1 MNLNSEK
8 IYSGT
13 DHADARSLL
22 YATGHLPE
30 NIGKKPMIG
39 VVNTFNEIVPGHF
52 HLRSIA
58 DAAKQ
63 GVLMAGGVPV
73 EFPTI
78 AICDGITMAHK
89 GMMYPL
95 PSRELIADSI
105 ESMTMAHGL
114 DGLVL
119 VVSCDKTIPG
129 AIMAAARMNIPA
141 IVISGGP
148 MPTGHYNGDVSDYS
162 ACIETVGKVAGG
174 EMTPEEQEELTQHC
188 CPGCGSCSGM
198 FTANSMNCLAEALGM
213 ALPGNG
219 TIPSYFGERLALAK
233 HAGMRAVEMVKNTIR
248 PSDIMTEK
256 AFENAIRV
264 DMAIAGSTNTTLH
277 LPAIANEL
285 GLKLPLRLFDE
296 ISKTTPNLCHIS
308 PSGKHHM
315 DDLYYAGGIYG
326 VMSELNKKNLLH
338 TDVVTVSGKTLGE
351 ALVGHKVTNHEV
363 IRPIENPYST
373 QGGLAVLFG
382 NIAPLGCVVKAA
394 AVCDQMMV
402 HTGRAKVFS
411 YMEDATDAIL
421 RGEIVPGDMVV
432 IKCEGPKGGP
442 GMREMLSPTAAI
454 IGKGLGES
462 VSLLTDGRFS
472 GATRGAA
479 IGHVSPEAM
488 EGGVFAVVE
497 DGDTITVD
505 IPNRTIHLNVDEETI
520 AKRIAAWKQPELKVK
535 SGYLVKYCKV
545 VSSAATGA
553 ITTEYSKGAFD
564 R

>member
-1 MNLNSEK
+1 MLNSEK
-8 IYSGT
+8 IYTGVE
-13 DHADARSLL
+13 HADARSLL
-22 YATGHLPE
+22 YATGHLQE
-30 NIGKKPMIG
+30 NIGKKPLIG

-52 HLRSIA
+52 HLRGIA

-63 GVLMAGGVPV
+63 GVLMAGGIPV

-119 VVSCDKTIPG
+119 VVSCDKTVPG

-141 IVISGGP
+141 VVISGGP
-148 MPTGHYNGDVSDYS
+148 MPTGHYKGDVSDYS
-162 ACIETVGKVAGG
+162 ACIETVGKVRNGD
-174 EMTPEEQEELTQHC
+174 MTEAEQEELTQHC

-198 FTANSMNCLAEALGM
+198 FTANSMNCLAEALGI

-219 TIPSYFGERLALAK
+219 TIPSYYGEHLALAK
-233 HAGMRAVEMVKNTIR
+233 RAGMNAVRQVIENVR
-248 PSDIMTEK
+248 PRDIITEK
-256 AFENAIRV
+256 ALENAIRV

-285 GLKLPLRLFDE
+285 GISLPLKKFDE
-296 ISKTTPNLCHIS
+296 ISLQTPNLCKIS
-308 PSGKHHM
+308 PNGHHHM
-315 DDLYYAGGIYG
+315 DDLYRAGGIYA
-326 VMSELNKKNLLH
+326 VMSELNKANLIH
-338 TDVVTVSGKTLGE
+338 TDCLTVSGKTVGE
-351 ALVGHKVTNHEV
+351 QLEGCSVKDYSV
-363 IRPIENPYST
+363 IHHIEEPYSK
-373 QGGLAVLFG
+373 QGGLAVLYG
-382 NIAPLGCVVKAA
+382 NLAPQGCVVKAA
-394 AVCDQMMV
+394 AVCDAMMK
-402 HTGRAKVFS
+402 HTGRARVFW
-411 YMEDATDAIL
+411 YMEEAAQAIL
-421 RGEIVPGDMVV
+421 DGKIVPGDMVV
-432 IKCEGPKGGP
+432 IKYEGPKGGP

-454 IGKGLGES
+454 VGKGLGET

-488 EGGVFAVVE
+488 EGGVFSVIE

-505 IPNRTIHLNVDEETI
+505 IPNRTINLNVDQAEI
-520 AKRIAAWKQPELKVK
+520 DRRIAEWKRPPLKVK
-535 SGYLVKYCKV
+535 SGYLVKYCNS
-545 VSSAATGA
+545 VSSAASGA
-553 ITTEYSKGAFD
+553 VTTKFCEGAF
-564 R
+564 

>member
-1 MNLNSEK
+1 MLNSEK
-8 IYSGT
+8 IYTGVE
-13 DHADARSLL
+13 HADARSLL
-22 YATGHLPE
+22 YATGHLQE
-30 NIGKKPMIG
+30 NIGKKPLIG

-52 HLRSIA
+52 HLRGIA

-63 GVLMAGGVPV
+63 GVLMAGGIPV

-119 VVSCDKTIPG
+119 VVSCDKTVPG

-141 IVISGGP
+141 VVISGGP
-148 MPTGHYNGDVSDYS
+148 MPTGHYKGDVSDYS
-162 ACIETVGKVAGG
+162 ACIETVGKVRNGD
-174 EMTPEEQEELTQHC
+174 MTEAEQEELTQHC

-198 FTANSMNCLAEALGM
+198 FTANSMNCLAEALGI

-219 TIPSYFGERLALAK
+219 TIPSYYGERLALAK
-233 HAGMRAVEMVKNTIR
+233 RAGMNAVRQVIENVR
-248 PSDIMTEK
+248 PRDIITEK
-256 AFENAIRV
+256 ALENAIRV

-285 GLKLPLRLFDE
+285 GISLPLKKFDE
-296 ISKTTPNLCHIS
+296 ISLQTPNLCKIS
-308 PSGKHHM
+308 PNGHHHM
-315 DDLYYAGGIYG
+315 DDLYRAGGIYA
-326 VMSELNKKNLLH
+326 VMSELNKANLIH
-338 TDVVTVSGKTLGE
+338 TDCLTVSGKTVGE
-351 ALVGHKVTNHEV
+351 QLEGCSVKDYSV
-363 IRPIENPYST
+363 IHHIEEPYSK
-373 QGGLAVLFG
+373 QGGLAVLYG
-382 NIAPLGCVVKAA
+382 NLAPQGCVVKAA
-394 AVCDQMMV
+394 AVCDAMMK
-402 HTGRAKVFS
+402 HTGRARVFW
-411 YMEDATDAIL
+411 YMEEAAQAIL
-421 RGEIVPGDMVV
+421 DGKIVPGDMVV
-432 IKCEGPKGGP
+432 IKYEGPKGGP

-454 IGKGLGES
+454 VGKGLGET

-488 EGGVFAVVE
+488 EGGVFSVIE

-505 IPNRTIHLNVDEETI
+505 IPNRIINLNVDQAEI
-520 AKRIAAWKQPELKVK
+520 DRRIAEWKRPPLKVK
-535 SGYLVKYCKV
+535 SGYLVKYCNS
-545 VSSAATGA
+545 VSSAASGA
-553 ITTEYSKGAFD
+553 VTTKFCEGAF
-564 R
+564 

>member
-1 MNLNSEK
+1 MLKSEK
-8 IYSGT
+8 IYSGVE
-13 DHADARSLL
+13 HADARSLL
-22 YATGHLPE
+22 YATGHLQE
-30 NIGKKPMIG
+30 NIGRKPLIG

-52 HLRSIA
+52 HLRGIA

-129 AIMAAARMNIPA
+129 ALMAAARMNIPA

-162 ACIETVGKVAGG
+162 ACIETVGKVHNGD
-174 EMTPEEQEELTQHC
+174 MTPEEQEELTQHC

-219 TIPSYFGERLALAK
+219 TIPSYYGERLALAK
-233 HAGMRAVEMVKNTIR
+233 RAGMNAVRMVVENVR
-248 PSDIMTEK
+248 PSDILTEK

-277 LPAIANEL
+277 LPAITNEL
-285 GLKLPLRLFDE
+285 GMKLPLKKFDE
-296 ISKTTPNLCHIS
+296 ISRQTPNLCHIS
-308 PSGKHHM
+308 PNGHHHM
-315 DDLYYAGGIYG
+315 DDLYRAGGIYA
-326 VMSELNKKNLLH
+326 VMNELNKRGFID
-338 TDVVTVSGKTLGE
+338 TTCMTVAGKTLGE
-351 ALVGHKVTNHEV
+351 LIPAHPVKDYDV
-363 IRPIENPYST
+363 IHSIDAPYSQ

-382 NIAPLGCVVKAA
+382 NLAPMGCVVKAA
-394 AVCDQMMV
+394 AVCDKMMV
-402 HTGRAKVFS
+402 HTGRARVFH
-411 YMEDATDAIL
+411 YMEDAAQAIL
-421 RGEIVPGDMVV
+421 DGKIVPGDMVV
-432 IKCEGPKGGP
+432 IKYEGPKGGP

-454 IGKGLGES
+454 VGKGLGET

-488 EGGVFAVVE
+488 EGGVFAVIE

-505 IPNRTIHLNVDEETI
+505 IPNRTINLNVDEATI
-520 AKRIAAWKQPELKVK
+520 NARIAAWVQPPLKVK
-535 SGYLVKYCKV
+535 SGYLVKYCKS

-553 ITTEYSKGAFD
+553 ITTEYCEGAF
-564 R
+564 

>member
-1 MNLNSEK
+1 MLNSEK
-8 IYSGT
+8 IYCGVE
-13 DHADARSLL
+13 HADARSLL

-30 NIGKKPMIG
+30 NIGRKPLIG

-52 HLRSIA
+52 HLRGIA

-73 EFPTI
+73 EFPAI

-105 ESMTMAHGL
+105 ESMTMAHAL

-119 VVSCDKTIPG
+119 VVSCDKTVPG
-129 AIMAAARMNIPA
+129 ALMAAARLNVPS

-148 MPTGHYNGDVSDYS
+148 MPTGHYRGEVSDYS
-162 ACIETVGKVAGG
+162 ACIETVGKVHNGD
-174 EMTPEEQEELTQHC
+174 MTPEEQEELTQHC

-219 TIPSYFGERLALAK
+219 TIPSYYGERLGLAK
-233 HAGMRAVEMVKNTIR
+233 RAGMRAVKMVEENLR
-248 PSDIMTEK
+248 PRDIMTEA
-256 AFENAIRV
+256 AFANAIHV

-285 GLKLPLRLFDE
+285 GIPLPLKTFDD

-308 PSGKHHM
+308 PNGHHHM
-315 DDLYYAGGIYG
+315 DDLYRAGGIYA
-326 VMSELNKKNLLH
+326 VMNELNKKEGMLD
-338 TDVVTVSGKTLGE
+338 TGCMTVGGKTLGE
-351 ALVGHKVTNHEV
+351 LLPGHDVRDYTV
-363 IRPIENPYST
+363 IRHIDDPYSA

-382 NIAPLGCVVKAA
+382 NLAPMGCVVKAA
-394 AVCDQMMV
+394 AVAEKMMK
-402 HTGRAKVFS
+402 HTGRARVFN
-411 YMEDATDAIL
+411 YMEDATQAIL
-421 RGEIVPGDMVV
+421 DGKIVPGDMVV

-454 IGKGLGES
+454 VGKGLGET

-488 EGGVFAVVE
+488 EGGVFAVIE

-505 IPNRTIHLNVDEETI
+505 IPNRTINLNVDDETL
-520 AKRIAAWKQPELKVK
+520 AKRQAEWKRPPLKVK
-535 SGYLVKYCKV
+535 SGYLVKYCNS

-553 ITTEYSKGAFD
+553 VTTTYCEGAF
-564 R
+564 

>member
-1 MNLNSEK
+1 MLNSEK
-8 IYSGT
+8 IYCGVE
-13 DHADARSLL
+13 HADARSLL

-30 NIGKKPMIG
+30 NIGRKPLIG

-52 HLRSIA
+52 HLRGIA

-73 EFPTI
+73 EFPAI

-105 ESMTMAHGL
+105 ESMTMAHAL

-119 VVSCDKTIPG
+119 VVSCDKTVPG
-129 AIMAAARMNIPA
+129 ALMAAARLNVPS

-148 MPTGHYNGDVSDYS
+148 MPTGHYRGEVSDYS
-162 ACIETVGKVAGG
+162 ACIETVGKVHNGD
-174 EMTPEEQEELTQHC
+174 MTPEEQEELTQHC

-219 TIPSYFGERLALAK
+219 TIPSYYGERLGLAK
-233 HAGMRAVEMVKNTIR
+233 RAGMRAVKMVEENLR
-248 PSDIMTEK
+248 PRDIMTEA
-256 AFENAIRV
+256 AFANAIHV

-277 LPAIANEL
+277 LPALANEL
-285 GLKLPLRLFDE
+285 GIPLPLKTFDE

-308 PSGKHHM
+308 PNGHHHM
-315 DDLYYAGGIYG
+315 DDLYRAGGIYA
-326 VMSELNKKNLLH
+326 VMNELNKKEGMLD
-338 TDVVTVSGKTLGE
+338 TGCMTVAGKTLGE
-351 ALVGHKVTNHEV
+351 LLPGHDVRDYTV
-363 IRPIENPYST
+363 IRHIDDPYSA

-382 NIAPLGCVVKAA
+382 NLAPMGCVVKAA
-394 AVCDQMMV
+394 AVAEKMMK
-402 HTGRAKVFS
+402 HTGRARVFN
-411 YMEDATDAIL
+411 YMEDATQAIL
-421 RGEIVPGDMVV
+421 DGKIVPGDMVV

-454 IGKGLGES
+454 VGKGLGET

-488 EGGVFAVVE
+488 EGGVFAVIE

-505 IPNRTIHLNVDEETI
+505 IPNRTINLNVDDETL
-520 AKRIAAWKQPELKVK
+520 AKRQAEWKRPPLKVK
-535 SGYLVKYCKV
+535 SGYLVKYCNS

-553 ITTEYSKGAFD
+553 VTTTYCEGAF
-564 R
+564 

>member
-1 MNLNSEK
+1 MLNSEK
-8 IYSGT
+8 IYTGVE
-13 DHADARSLL
+13 HADARSLL
-22 YATGHLPE
+22 YATGHLQE
-30 NIGKKPMIG
+30 NIGKKPLIG

-52 HLRSIA
+52 HLRGIA

-63 GVLMAGGVPV
+63 GVLMAGGIPV

-119 VVSCDKTIPG
+119 VVSCDKTVPG

-141 IVISGGP
+141 VVISGGP
-148 MPTGHYNGDVSDYS
+148 MPTGHYKGDVSDYS
-162 ACIETVGKVAGG
+162 ACIETVGKVRNGD
-174 EMTPEEQEELTQHC
+174 MTEAEQEELTQHC

-198 FTANSMNCLAEALGM
+198 FTANSMNCLAEALGI

-219 TIPSYFGERLALAK
+219 TIPSYYGERLALAK
-233 HAGMRAVEMVKNTIR
+233 RAGMNAVRQVIENVR
-248 PSDIMTEK
+248 PRDIITEK
-256 AFENAIRV
+256 ALENAIRV

-285 GLKLPLRLFDE
+285 GISLPLKKFDE
-296 ISKTTPNLCHIS
+296 ISLQTPNLCKIS
-308 PSGKHHM
+308 PNGHHHM
-315 DDLYYAGGIYG
+315 DDLYRAGGIYA
-326 VMSELNKKNLLH
+326 VMSELNKENLIH
-338 TDVVTVSGKTLGE
+338 TDCLTVSGKTVGE
-351 ALVGHKVTNHEV
+351 QLEGCSVKDYSV
-363 IRPIENPYST
+363 IHHIEEPYSK
-373 QGGLAVLFG
+373 QGGLAVLYG
-382 NIAPLGCVVKAA
+382 NLAPQGCVVKAA
-394 AVCDQMMV
+394 AVCDAMMK
-402 HTGRAKVFS
+402 HTGRARVFW
-411 YMEDATDAIL
+411 YMEEAAQAIL
-421 RGEIVPGDMVV
+421 DGKIVPGDMVV
-432 IKCEGPKGGP
+432 IKYEGPKGGP

-454 IGKGLGES
+454 VGKGLGET

-488 EGGVFAVVE
+488 EGGVFSVIE

-505 IPNRTIHLNVDEETI
+505 IPNRTINLNVDQAEI
-520 AKRIAAWKQPELKVK
+520 DRRIAEWKRPPLKVK
-535 SGYLVKYCKV
+535 SGYLVKYCNS
-545 VSSAATGA
+545 VSSAASGA
-553 ITTEYSKGAFD
+553 VTTKFCEGAF
-564 R
+564 

>member
-1 MNLNSEK
+1 MLNSEK
-8 IYSGT
+8 IYTGVE
-13 DHADARSLL
+13 HADARSLL
-22 YATGHLPE
+22 YATGHLQE
-30 NIGKKPMIG
+30 NIGKKPLIG

-52 HLRSIA
+52 HLRGIA

-63 GVLMAGGVPV
+63 GVLMAGGIPV

-119 VVSCDKTIPG
+119 VVSCDKTVPG

-141 IVISGGP
+141 VVISGGP
-148 MPTGHYNGDVSDYS
+148 MPTGHYKGDVSDYS
-162 ACIETVGKVAGG
+162 ACIETVGKVRNGD
-174 EMTPEEQEELTQHC
+174 MTEAEQEELTQHC

-198 FTANSMNCLAEALGM
+198 FTANSMNCLAEALGI

-219 TIPSYFGERLALAK
+219 TIPSYYGERLALAK
-233 HAGMRAVEMVKNTIR
+233 RAGMNAVRQVIENVR
-248 PSDIMTEK
+248 PRDIITEK
-256 AFENAIRV
+256 ALENAIRV

-285 GLKLPLRLFDE
+285 GISLPLKKFDE
-296 ISKTTPNLCHIS
+296 ISLQTPNLCKIS
-308 PSGKHHM
+308 PNGHHHM
-315 DDLYYAGGIYG
+315 DDLYRAGGIYA
-326 VMSELNKKNLLH
+326 VMSELSKANLIH
-338 TDVVTVSGKTLGE
+338 TDCLTVSGKTVGE
-351 ALVGHKVTNHEV
+351 QLEGCSVKDYSV
-363 IRPIENPYST
+363 IHHIEEPYSK
-373 QGGLAVLFG
+373 QGGLAVLYG
-382 NIAPLGCVVKAA
+382 NFAPQGCVVKAA
-394 AVCDQMMV
+394 AVCDAMMK
-402 HTGRAKVFS
+402 HTGRARVFW
-411 YMEDATDAIL
+411 YMEEAAQAIL
-421 RGEIVPGDMVV
+421 DGKIVPGDMVV
-432 IKCEGPKGGP
+432 IKYEGPKGGP

-454 IGKGLGES
+454 VGKGLGET

-488 EGGVFAVVE
+488 EGGVFSVIE

-505 IPNRTIHLNVDEETI
+505 IPNRTINLNVDQAEI
-520 AKRIAAWKQPELKVK
+520 DRRIAEWKRPPLKVK
-535 SGYLVKYCKV
+535 SGYLVKYCNS
-545 VSSAATGA
+545 VSSAASGA
-553 ITTEYSKGAFD
+553 VTTKFCEGAF
-564 R
+564 

>member
-1 MNLNSEK
+1 MLNSEK
-8 IYSGT
+8 IYTGVE
-13 DHADARSLL
+13 HADARSLL
-22 YATGHLPE
+22 YATGHLQE
-30 NIGKKPMIG
+30 NIGKKPLIG

-52 HLRSIA
+52 HLRGIA

-63 GVLMAGGVPV
+63 GVLMAGGIPV

-119 VVSCDKTIPG
+119 VVSCDKTVPG

-141 IVISGGP
+141 VVISGGP
-148 MPTGHYNGDVSDYS
+148 MPTGHYKGDVSDYS
-162 ACIETVGKVAGG
+162 ACIETVGKVRNGD
-174 EMTPEEQEELTQHC
+174 MTETEQEELTQHC

-198 FTANSMNCLAEALGM
+198 FTANSMNCLAEALGI

-219 TIPSYFGERLALAK
+219 TIPSYYGERLALAK
-233 HAGMRAVEMVKNTIR
+233 RAGMNAVRQVIENVR
-248 PSDIMTEK
+248 PRDIITEK
-256 AFENAIRV
+256 ALENAIRV

-285 GLKLPLRLFDE
+285 GISLPLKKFDE
-296 ISKTTPNLCHIS
+296 ISLQTPNLCKIS
-308 PSGKHHM
+308 PNGHHHM
-315 DDLYYAGGIYG
+315 DDLYRAGGIYA
-326 VMSELNKKNLLH
+326 VMSELDKANLIH
-338 TDVVTVSGKTLGE
+338 TDCLTVSGKTVGE
-351 ALVGHKVTNHEV
+351 QLEGCSVKDYSV
-363 IRPIENPYST
+363 IHHIEEPYSK
-373 QGGLAVLFG
+373 QGGLAVLYG
-382 NIAPLGCVVKAA
+382 NLAPQGCVVKAA
-394 AVCDQMMV
+394 AVCDAMMK
-402 HTGRAKVFS
+402 HTGRARVFW
-411 YMEDATDAIL
+411 YMEEAAQAIL
-421 RGEIVPGDMVV
+421 DGKIVPGDMVV
-432 IKCEGPKGGP
+432 IKYEGPKGGP

-454 IGKGLGES
+454 VGKGLGET

-488 EGGVFAVVE
+488 EGGVFSVIE

-505 IPNRTIHLNVDEETI
+505 IPNRTINLNVDQAEI
-520 AKRIAAWKQPELKVK
+520 DRRIAEWKRPPLKVK
-535 SGYLVKYCKV
+535 SGYLVKYCNS
-545 VSSAATGA
+545 VSSAASGA
-553 ITTEYSKGAFD
+553 VTTKFCEGAF
-564 R
+564 

>member
-1 MNLNSEK
+1 MLNSEK
-8 IYSGT
+8 IFSGVE
-13 DHADARSLL
+13 HADARSLL
-22 YATGHLPE
+22 YATGHLQE
-30 NIGKKPMIG
+30 NIGKKPLIG

-52 HLRSIA
+52 HLRGIA

-129 AIMAAARMNIPA
+129 ALMAAARLNIPS

-148 MPTGHYNGDVSDYS
+148 MPTGHYRGEVSDYS
-162 ACIETVGKVAGG
+162 ACIETVGMVRNGD
-174 EMTPEEQEELTQHC
+174 MTEEEQEELTQHC

-219 TIPSYFGERLALAK
+219 TVPSYYGERLALAK
-233 HAGMRAVEMVKNTIR
+233 RAGMRAVDLVKSNLR
-248 PSDIMTEK
+248 PRDIMTEK
-256 AFENAIRV
+256 AFENAIHV

-285 GLKLPLRLFDE
+285 GIELPLKKFDE
-296 ISKTTPNLCHIS
+296 ISLSTPNLCHIS
-308 PSGKHHM
+308 PSGSHHM
-315 DDLYYAGGIYG
+315 DDLYRAGGIYA
-326 VMSELNKKNLLH
+326 VMHELNKREGLLD
-338 TDVVTVSGKTLGE
+338 TGCMTVAGKTIGE
-351 ALVGHKVTNHEV
+351 LLPGHEVRDYEV
-363 IRPIENPYST
+363 IRPIDKPYSQ

-382 NIAPLGCVVKAA
+382 NLAPMGCVVKAA
-394 AVCDQMMV
+394 AVCEQMMK
-402 HTGRAKVFS
+402 HTGRARVFN
-411 YMEDATDAIL
+411 YMEDAAQAIL
-421 RGEIVPGDMVV
+421 NGEIVAGDMVV
-432 IKCEGPKGGP
+432 IKYEGPKGGP

-454 IGKGLGES
+454 VGKGLGET

-488 EGGVFAVVE
+488 EGGVFAVIE

-505 IPNRTIHLNVDEETI
+505 IPNRTINLNVDDETL
-520 AKRIAAWKQPELKVK
+520 AKRQAAWVRPPLKVK
-535 SGYLVKYCKV
+535 SGYLVKYCNS

-553 ITTEYSKGAFD
+553 VTTKYCEGAF
-564 R
+564 

>member
-1 MNLNSEK
+1 MLKSEK
-8 IYSGT
+8 IYSGVE
-13 DHADARSLL
+13 HADARSLL
-22 YATGHLPE
+22 YATGHLQE
-30 NIGKKPMIG
+30 NIGRKPLIG

-52 HLRSIA
+52 HLRGIA

-129 AIMAAARMNIPA
+129 ALMAAARMNIPA

-162 ACIETVGKVAGG
+162 ACIETVGKVHNGD
-174 EMTPEEQEELTQHC
+174 MTPEEQEELTQHC

-219 TIPSYFGERLALAK
+219 TIPSYYGERLALAK
-233 HAGMRAVEMVKNTIR
+233 RAGMNAVRMVVENVR
-248 PSDIMTEK
+248 PSDILTEK

-285 GLKLPLRLFDE
+285 GLKLPLKKFDE
-296 ISKTTPNLCHIS
+296 ISRQTPNLCHIS
-308 PSGKHHM
+308 PNGHHHM
-315 DDLYYAGGIYG
+315 DDLYRAGGIYA
-326 VMSELNKKNLLH
+326 VMNELNKRGFID
-338 TDVVTVSGKTLGE
+338 TTCMTVAGKTLGE
-351 ALVGHKVTNHEV
+351 LIPAHPVKDYDV
-363 IRPIENPYST
+363 IHSIDAPYSQ

-382 NIAPLGCVVKAA
+382 NLAPMGCVVKAA
-394 AVCDQMMV
+394 AVCDKMMV
-402 HTGRAKVFS
+402 HTGRARVFH
-411 YMEDATDAIL
+411 YMEDAAQAIL
-421 RGEIVPGDMVV
+421 DGKIVPGDMVV
-432 IKCEGPKGGP
+432 IKYEGPKGGP

-454 IGKGLGES
+454 VGKGLGET

-488 EGGVFAVVE
+488 EGGVFAVIE

-505 IPNRTIHLNVDEETI
+505 IPNRTINLNVDEATI
-520 AKRIAAWKQPELKVK
+520 NARIAAWVQLPLKVK
-535 SGYLVKYCKV
+535 SGYLVKYCKS

-553 ITTEYSKGAFD
+553 ITTEYCEGAF
-564 R
+564 

>member
-1 MNLNSEK
+1 MLNSEK
-8 IYSGT
+8 IFSGVE
-13 DHADARSLL
+13 HADARSLL
-22 YATGHLPE
+22 YATGHLQE
-30 NIGKKPMIG
+30 NIGKKPLIG

-52 HLRSIA
+52 HLRGIA

-129 AIMAAARMNIPA
+129 ALMAAARLNIPS

-148 MPTGHYNGDVSDYS
+148 MPTGHYRGEVSDYS
-162 ACIETVGKVAGG
+162 ACIETVGMVKNGD
-174 EMTPEEQEELTQHC
+174 MTEEEQEELTQHC

-213 ALPGNG
+213 ALSGNG
-219 TIPSYFGERLALAK
+219 TVPSYYGERLALAK
-233 HAGMRAVEMVKNTIR
+233 RAGMRAVDLVKSNLR
-248 PSDIMTEK
+248 PRDIMTEK
-256 AFENAIRV
+256 AFENAIHV

-285 GLKLPLRLFDE
+285 GIELPLKKFDE
-296 ISKTTPNLCHIS
+296 ISLSTPNLCHIS
-308 PSGKHHM
+308 PSGSHHM
-315 DDLYYAGGIYG
+315 DDLYRAGGIYA
-326 VMSELNKKNLLH
+326 VMHELNKREGLLD
-338 TDVVTVSGKTLGE
+338 TGCMTVAGKTIGE
-351 ALVGHKVTNHEV
+351 LLPGHEVRDHEV
-363 IRPIENPYST
+363 IRPIDKPYSQ

-382 NIAPLGCVVKAA
+382 NLAPMGCVVKAA
-394 AVCDQMMV
+394 AVCEQMMK
-402 HTGRAKVFS
+402 HTGRARVFN
-411 YMEDATDAIL
+411 YMEDAAQAIL
-421 RGEIVPGDMVV
+421 NGEIVAGDMVV
-432 IKCEGPKGGP
+432 IKYEGPKGGP

-454 IGKGLGES
+454 VGKGLGET

-488 EGGVFAVVE
+488 EGGVFAVIE

-505 IPNRTIHLNVDEETI
+505 IPNRTINLNVDDETL
-520 AKRIAAWKQPELKVK
+520 AKRQAAWVRPLLKVK
-535 SGYLVKYCKV
+535 SGYLVKYCNS

-553 ITTEYSKGAFD
+553 VTTKYCEGAF
-564 R
+564 

>member
-1 MNLNSEK
+1 MLNSEK
-8 IYSGT
+8 IFSGVE
-13 DHADARSLL
+13 HADARSLL
-22 YATGHLPE
+22 YATGHLQE
-30 NIGKKPMIG
+30 NIGKKPLIG

-52 HLRSIA
+52 HLRGIA

-129 AIMAAARMNIPA
+129 ALMAAARLNIPS

-148 MPTGHYNGDVSDYS
+148 MPTGHYRGEVSDYS
-162 ACIETVGKVAGG
+162 ACIETVGMVKNGD
-174 EMTPEEQEELTQHC
+174 MTEEEQEELTQHC

-213 ALPGNG
+213 ALSGNG
-219 TIPSYFGERLALAK
+219 TVPSYYGERLALAK
-233 HAGMRAVEMVKNTIR
+233 RAGMRAVDLVKSNLR
-248 PSDIMTEK
+248 PRDIMTEK
-256 AFENAIRV
+256 AFENAIHV

-285 GLKLPLRLFDE
+285 GIELPLKKFDE
-296 ISKTTPNLCHIS
+296 ISLSTPNLCHIS
-308 PSGKHHM
+308 PSGSHHM
-315 DDLYYAGGIYG
+315 DDLYRAGGIYA
-326 VMSELNKKNLLH
+326 VMHELNKREGLLD
-338 TDVVTVSGKTLGE
+338 TGCMTVAGKTIGE
-351 ALVGHKVTNHEV
+351 LLPGHEVRDYEV
-363 IRPIENPYST
+363 IRPIDKPYSQ

-382 NIAPLGCVVKAA
+382 NLAPMGCVVKAA
-394 AVCDQMMV
+394 AVCEQMMK
-402 HTGRAKVFS
+402 HTGRARVFN
-411 YMEDATDAIL
+411 YMEDAAQAIL
-421 RGEIVPGDMVV
+421 NGEIVAGDMVV
-432 IKCEGPKGGP
+432 IKYEGPKGGP

-454 IGKGLGES
+454 VGKGLGET

-488 EGGVFAVVE
+488 EGGVFAVIE

-505 IPNRTIHLNVDEETI
+505 IPNRTINLNVDDETL
-520 AKRIAAWKQPELKVK
+520 AKRQAAWVRPPLKVK
-535 SGYLVKYCKV
+535 SGYLVKYCNS

-553 ITTEYSKGAFD
+553 VTTKYCEGAF
-564 R
+564 

>member
-1 MNLNSEK
+1 MLNSKK
-8 IYSGT
+8 IYTGVE
-13 DHADARSLL
+13 HADARSLL
-22 YATGHLPE
+22 YATGHLQE
-30 NIGKKPMIG
+30 NIGKKPLIG

-52 HLRSIA
+52 HLRGIA

-63 GVLMAGGVPV
+63 GVLMAGGIPV

-119 VVSCDKTIPG
+119 VVSCDKTVPG

-141 IVISGGP
+141 VVISGGP
-148 MPTGHYNGDVSDYS
+148 MPTGHYKGDVSDYS
-162 ACIETVGKVAGG
+162 ACIETVGKVRNGD
-174 EMTPEEQEELTQHC
+174 MTEAEQEELTQHC

-198 FTANSMNCLAEALGM
+198 FTANSMNCLAEALGI

-219 TIPSYFGERLALAK
+219 TIPSYYGERLALAK
-233 HAGMRAVEMVKNTIR
+233 RAGMNAVRQVIENVR
-248 PSDIMTEK
+248 PRDIITEK
-256 AFENAIRV
+256 ALENAIRV

-285 GLKLPLRLFDE
+285 GISLPLKKFDE
-296 ISKTTPNLCHIS
+296 ISLQTPNLCKIS
-308 PSGKHHM
+308 PNGHHHM
-315 DDLYYAGGIYG
+315 DDLYRAGGIYA
-326 VMSELNKKNLLH
+326 VMSELNKANLIH
-338 TDVVTVSGKTLGE
+338 TDCLTVSGKTVGE
-351 ALVGHKVTNHEV
+351 QLEGCSVKDYSV
-363 IRPIENPYST
+363 IHHIEEPYSK
-373 QGGLAVLFG
+373 QGGLAVLYG
-382 NIAPLGCVVKAA
+382 NLAPQGCVVKAA
-394 AVCDQMMV
+394 AVCDAMMK
-402 HTGRAKVFS
+402 HTGRARVFW
-411 YMEDATDAIL
+411 YMEEAAQAIL
-421 RGEIVPGDMVV
+421 DGKIVPGDMVV
-432 IKCEGPKGGP
+432 IKYEGPKGGP

-454 IGKGLGES
+454 VGKGLGET

-488 EGGVFAVVE
+488 EGGVFSVIE

-505 IPNRTIHLNVDEETI
+505 IPNRTINLNVDQAEI
-520 AKRIAAWKQPELKVK
+520 DRRIAEWKRPPLKVK
-535 SGYLVKYCKV
+535 SGYLVKYCNS
-545 VSSAATGA
+545 VSSAASGA
-553 ITTEYSKGAFD
+553 VTTKFCEGAF
-564 R
+564 

>member
-1 MNLNSEK
+1 MLNSEK
-8 IYSGT
+8 IYTGVE
-13 DHADARSLL
+13 HADARSLL
-22 YATGHLPE
+22 YATGHLQE
-30 NIGKKPMIG
+30 NIGRKPLIG

-52 HLRSIA
+52 HLRGIA

-63 GVLMAGGVPV
+63 GVLMAGGIPV

-119 VVSCDKTIPG
+119 VVSCDKTVPG

-141 IVISGGP
+141 VVISGGP
-148 MPTGHYNGDVSDYS
+148 MPTGHYKGDVSDYS
-162 ACIETVGKVAGG
+162 ACIETVGKVRNGD
-174 EMTPEEQEELTQHC
+174 MTEAEQEELTQHC

-198 FTANSMNCLAEALGM
+198 FTANSMNCLAEALGI

-219 TIPSYFGERLALAK
+219 TIPSYYGERLALAK
-233 HAGMRAVEMVKNTIR
+233 RAGMNAVRQVIENVR
-248 PSDIMTEK
+248 PRDIITEK
-256 AFENAIRV
+256 ALENAIRV

-285 GLKLPLRLFDE
+285 GISLPLKKFDE
-296 ISKTTPNLCHIS
+296 ISLQTPNLCKIS
-308 PSGKHHM
+308 PNGHHHM
-315 DDLYYAGGIYG
+315 DDLYRAGGIYA
-326 VMSELNKKNLLH
+326 VMSELNKADLIH
-338 TDVVTVSGKTLGE
+338 TDCLTVSGKTVGE
-351 ALVGHKVTNHEV
+351 QLEGCSVKDYSV
-363 IRPIENPYST
+363 IHHIEEPYSK
-373 QGGLAVLFG
+373 QGGLAVLYG
-382 NIAPLGCVVKAA
+382 NLAPQGCVVKAA
-394 AVCDQMMV
+394 AVCDAMMK
-402 HTGRAKVFS
+402 HTGRARVFW
-411 YMEDATDAIL
+411 YMEEAAQAIL
-421 RGEIVPGDMVV
+421 DGKIVPGDMVV
-432 IKCEGPKGGP
+432 IKYEGPKGGP

-454 IGKGLGES
+454 VGKGLGET

-488 EGGVFAVVE
+488 EGGVFSVIE

-505 IPNRTIHLNVDEETI
+505 IPNRTINLNVDQAEI
-520 AKRIAAWKQPELKVK
+520 DRRIAEWKRPPLKVK
-535 SGYLVKYCKV
+535 SGYLVKYCNS
-545 VSSAATGA
+545 VSSAASGA
-553 ITTEYSKGAFD
+553 VTTKFCEGAF
-564 R
+564 

>member
-1 MNLNSEK
+1 MLNSEK
-8 IYSGT
+8 IYTGVE
-13 DHADARSLL
+13 HADARSLL
-22 YATGHLPE
+22 YATGHLQE
-30 NIGKKPMIG
+30 NIGKKPLIG

-52 HLRSIA
+52 HLRGIA

-63 GVLMAGGVPV
+63 GVLMAGGIPV

-119 VVSCDKTIPG
+119 VVSCDKTVPG

-141 IVISGGP
+141 VVISGGP
-148 MPTGHYNGDVSDYS
+148 MPTGHYKGDVSDYS
-162 ACIETVGKVAGG
+162 ACIETVGKVRNGD
-174 EMTPEEQEELTQHC
+174 MTEAEQEELTQHC

-198 FTANSMNCLAEALGM
+198 FTANSMNCLAEALGI

-219 TIPSYFGERLALAK
+219 TIPSYYGERLALAK
-233 HAGMRAVEMVKNTIR
+233 RAGMNAVRQVIENVR
-248 PSDIMTEK
+248 PRDIITEK
-256 AFENAIRV
+256 ALENAIRV

-285 GLKLPLRLFDE
+285 GISLPLKKFDE
-296 ISKTTPNLCHIS
+296 ISLQTPNLCKIS
-308 PSGKHHM
+308 PNGHHHM
-315 DDLYYAGGIYG
+315 DDLYRAGGIYA
-326 VMSELNKKNLLH
+326 VMSELNKANLIH
-338 TDVVTVSGKTLGE
+338 TDCLTVSGKTVGE
-351 ALVGHKVTNHEV
+351 QLEGCSVKDYSV
-363 IRPIENPYST
+363 IHHIEEPYSK
-373 QGGLAVLFG
+373 QGGLAVLYG
-382 NIAPLGCVVKAA
+382 NLAPQGCVVKAA
-394 AVCDQMMV
+394 AVCDAMMK
-402 HTGRAKVFS
+402 HTGRARVFW
-411 YMEDATDAIL
+411 YMEEAAQAIL
-421 RGEIVPGDMVV
+421 DGKIVPGDMVV
-432 IKCEGPKGGP
+432 IKYEGPKGGP

-454 IGKGLGES
+454 VGKGLGET

-488 EGGVFAVVE
+488 EGGVFSVIE

-505 IPNRTIHLNVDEETI
+505 IPNRTINLNVDQAEIDRRISEW
-520 AKRIAAWKQPELKVK
+520 KRPPLKVK
-535 SGYLVKYCKV
+535 SGYLVKYCNS
-545 VSSAATGA
+545 VSSAASGA
-553 ITTEYSKGAFD
+553 VTTKFCEGAF
-564 R
+564 